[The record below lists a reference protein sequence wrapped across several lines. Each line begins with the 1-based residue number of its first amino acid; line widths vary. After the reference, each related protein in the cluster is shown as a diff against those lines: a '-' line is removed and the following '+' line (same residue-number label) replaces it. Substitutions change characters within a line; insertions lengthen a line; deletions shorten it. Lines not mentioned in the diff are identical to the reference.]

1 MKKNQLVSIIGAV
14 ILATFSTAPL
24 FAADFEVTKVIEIGP
39 ANQGFMSWPL
49 RWSPDGKWL
58 AFFRGDRLM
67 LADTLGGTKE
77 VKRLDLGPRRF
88 EWVSN
93 EEIAGYF
100 DQGTIPDSSIQRI
113 LIIDITDGA
122 ETVLEEQIHY
132 KGRVNRRSMQGP
144 WRTVEG
150 DVYYIMDERIS
161 PISRKTTEVRK
172 KIVTRKG
179 ARSGNSSGNSGHI
192 LHWGTDGI
200 YKVALSGADSVRIS
214 PHPQGVGPG
223 GVTLSPDSSII
234 NVSGSLLRLKDS
246 ITINLNKV
254 VSDIPDIAKYCG
266 CGDVSFNL
274 IFREALFV
282 QSCDSDGHET
292 LVERAGVFDLDDHS
306 YRFLETGAN
315 ARYISAPVYA
325 PDGSKIAFISD
336 GICYMIFRKQ
346 IGGKKWA
353 PEL

>member
-14 ILATFSTAPL
+14 ILAAFSAAPL
-24 FAADFEVTKVIEIGP
+24 LAADFEVTKVIEVGP
-39 ANQGFMSWPL
+39 ADEGFMSWPL

-113 LIIDITDGA
+113 SIIDVTDGA

-172 KIVTRKG
+172 KIVTRKV
-179 ARSGNSSGNSGHI
+179 AQSGNSSGNSGHI

-200 YKVALSGADSVRIS
+200 YKVALSGTDSVRIS
-214 PHPQGVGPG
+214 PHPRKEGPG
-223 GVTLSPDSSII
+223 WVTLSPDSSIL
-234 NVSGSLLRLKDS
+234 NVGGSLLILKDS
-246 ITINLNKV
+246 ITKNLDTAV
-254 VSDIPDIAKYCG
+254 ADIPSIAKHCG
-266 CGDVSFNL
+266 CMGVSFNL

-282 QSCDSDGHET
+282 QSCDSDGNEI
-292 LVERAGVFDLDDHS
+292 LVERAGVFDLDGNF
-306 YRFLETGAN
+306 YQFLKAADN
-315 ARYISAPVYA
+315 AKFISGPVYA
-325 PDGSKIAFISD
+325 PDGLKIALISD
-336 GICYMIFRKQ
+336 GICYVIFRKQ